1 MMMCLRI
8 MAIGVVALSC
18 AACNPHYY
26 LDRKETI
33 SLAAGTAVH
42 ANMVTHVADP
52 WPRQASD
59 NRIMHEGNRIQQA
72 INRLDSGKVYDPS
85 SKATPGGVVE
95 KQNSNSGIIFNLGNG
110 SGGGARP

>member
-1 MMMCLRI
+1 MLMCLRI
-8 MAIGVVALSC
+8 TSVVAVALNC
-18 AACNPHYY
+18 GACNPHYY
-26 LDRKETI
+26 LDRRETI

-42 ANMVTHVADP
+42 ANMVTQVADP

-59 NRIMHEGNRIQQA
+59 NRIVHEGNRIQQG

-95 KQNSNSGIIFNLGNG
+95 KQTNNSGIIFNLGNG
-110 SGGGARP
+110 GPGGAR